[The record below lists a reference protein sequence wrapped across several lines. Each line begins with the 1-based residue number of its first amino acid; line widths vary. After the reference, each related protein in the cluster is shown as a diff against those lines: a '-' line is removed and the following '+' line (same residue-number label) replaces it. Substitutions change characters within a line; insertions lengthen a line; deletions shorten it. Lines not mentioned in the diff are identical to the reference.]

1 MIRLLIAAA
10 LGYAAYRIVEETV
23 ASIPR
28 DFEPMPDAPRQT
40 AARASRAARRA

>member
-1 MIRLLIAAA
+1 MIRLLIAAV

-28 DFEPMPDAPRQT
+28 EFEPMPDAPRKP
-40 AARASRAARRA
+40 RPSVSRAARRA